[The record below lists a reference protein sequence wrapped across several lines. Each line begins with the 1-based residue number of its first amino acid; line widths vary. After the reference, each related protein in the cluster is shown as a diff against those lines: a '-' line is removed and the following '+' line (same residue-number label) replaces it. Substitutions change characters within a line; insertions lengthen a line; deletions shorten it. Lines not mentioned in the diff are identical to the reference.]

1 MGFPGGS
8 AVKSPPANAGD
19 TLIPGSGRFPGEGN
33 RNPLQYSCL
42 QNSKDREAWLT
53 MSVVLQ
59 RVGHGLVTNQQ
70 QQQII

>member
-8 AVKSPPANAGD
+8 AVKSPPANARD

-42 QNSKDREAWLT
+42 KNSKDGEAWLAT
-53 MSVVLQ
+53 ICGVAESWIWLSD
-59 RVGHGLVTNQQ
+59 
-70 QQQII
+70 